1 MNINALRN
9 FVAQDH
15 ELIDLVAVDSALKAL
30 ANNYAERQLEIPEWI
45 GEKTAEIDTVIN
57 AAVKAERLA
66 ELKKIKA
73 QESALMDRG
82 EKRATLAARR
92 EALEKLL
99 I

>member
-1 MNINALRN
+1 MNINMLRN

-15 ELIDLVAVDSALKAL
+15 ELIELIAVDTQLKAL

-45 GEKTAEIDTVIN
+45 GEKTVEIDGVIN

-82 EKRATLAARR
+82 EKRAVLAARR
-92 EALEKLL
+92 EALEKMVG
-99 I
+99 

>member
-1 MNINALRN
+1 MNINMLRN

-15 ELIDLVAVDSALKAL
+15 ELIELIAVDTQLKAL

-45 GEKTAEIDTVIN
+45 GEKTVEIDGVIN

-82 EKRATLAARR
+82 EKRAALATRR
-92 EALEKLL
+92 EALEKLV
-99 I
+99 